1 MRILTLALALLSTA
15 IHAGETEHSVKPEN
29 GLVPDAKTA
38 ISIAVAVWTPI
49 YGEATLEDEKPFT
62 ATLTNG
68 VWNVRGSLPKGWKG
82 GVAEAEISQ
91 ENGKIL
97 RVSHGK

>member
-1 MRILTLALALLSTA
+1 MRILTLAFVLLSAA
-15 IHAGETEHSVKPEN
+15 IHAGETEHSVKPEH
-29 GLVPDAKTA
+29 GLVPNAKTA
-38 ISIAVAVWTPI
+38 IAIAIAVWTPI

-62 ATLTNG
+62 AKLANG
-68 VWNVRGSLPKGWKG
+68 VWSVRGSLSKGWKG

-91 ENGKIL
+91 KNGEIL